1 MELLNLRNASL
12 KYKKPIEIETALAWN
27 AVKKFL
33 EQESREELFEY
44 ISWVKVTEKN
54 ISIVVRESLAKN
66 ELALYKESLGKFI
79 LEKLSDSYDSHE
91 RTIKIL

>member
-1 MELLNLRNASL
+1 M
-12 KYKKPIEIETALAWN
+12 
-27 AVKKFL
+27 
-33 EQESREELFEY
+33 
-44 ISWVKVTEKN
+44 KVTEKN